1 MVKLRMQGM
10 TKTMASN
17 QSTVSPSD
25 DTVGPILV
33 IPHTPSAMGRSVDR
47 IVEEGVTVVSVNAFG
62 KMMGVLF
69 SDGDESLY
77 WYRAP
82 ESGADFGLN

>member
-1 MVKLRMQGM
+1 MQD
-10 TKTMASN
+10 TIKAMASN
-17 QSTVSPSD
+17 QNEVCPSD

-33 IPHTPSAMGRSVDR
+33 IPHTPSAMGRSVER
-47 IVEEGVTVVSVNAFG
+47 IVDDGVTVVSVNTFG

-82 ESGADFGLN
+82 ERGADFGLN